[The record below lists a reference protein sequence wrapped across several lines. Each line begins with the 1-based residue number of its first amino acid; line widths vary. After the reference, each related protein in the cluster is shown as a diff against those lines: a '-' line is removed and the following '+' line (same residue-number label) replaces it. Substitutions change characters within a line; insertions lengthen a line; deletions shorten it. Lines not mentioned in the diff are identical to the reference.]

1 MIMADIMRIFLIV
14 VGFLIVIVSYW
25 LLSEALFPRMV
36 DRSRLRYS
44 RSPFKTVFLGIVTAA
59 GPVIGGIAMLSAPN
73 PGLKFLGAVILLTA
87 ILIGL
92 LGSAGLSR
100 HIGQRLNSPADEA
113 QPWRRVLR
121 GGIVL
126 SLTFVLPLIG
136 WFLILPVTLISGFGA
151 AVLSWRER
159 DKSEPEAAAA

>member
-14 VGFLIVIVSYW
+14 VGLLIVIVSYW
-25 LLSEALFPRMV
+25 LLSEALFPGMV

-44 RSPFKTVFLGIVTAA
+44 RSPFKTVLLGIVTAA
-59 GPVIGGIAMLSAPN
+59 APVIGGIAMLNAPN
-73 PGLKFLGAVILLTA
+73 PGLKFLGAVILLST

-151 AVLSWRER
+151 AVLSWREGK
-159 DKSEPEAAAA
+159 KSEPEAAAA